1 VTAQK
6 PMNTALPAY
15 LRQYEV
21 AELFGCDKKVIQR
34 HAKRGTLTP
43 IKDGRAVYFCSAEVV
58 GFFELRYKK

>member
-1 VTAQK
+1 
-6 PMNTALPAY
+6 MIALPSY

-43 IKDGRAVYFCSAEVV
+43 LKDGRAVYFRREEVV
-58 GFFELRYKK
+58 GLFELRKK

>member
-1 VTAQK
+1 
-6 PMNTALPAY
+6 MIALPSF

-43 IKDGRAVYFCSAEVV
+43 IKDGRAVYFRREEVV
-58 GFFELRYKK
+58 GLFEL